1 MPGHLEDSSIAN
13 KSLPRRESVRR
24 LGFVR
29 TLLIDNYDSYTFN
42 THQALSTINGV
53 PPVVIWNCEWT
64 SYCHYYEDTASDSIV
79 ILPGPGSPMC
89 PADIITSLVL
99 IEFLLYVPLLTHM
112 CLSHLE
118 HGSGPVGICLRLLL
132 EFLDIPILGICL
144 GHQALGYVH
153 RDYWNQ
159 SMDG

>member
-1 MPGHLEDSSIAN
+1 M
-13 KSLPRRESVRR
+13 
-24 LGFVR
+24 FV
-29 TLLIDNYDSYTFN
+29 S
-42 THQALSTINGV
+42 GVV

-79 ILPGPGSPMC
+79 ILLGPGSPMC

-144 GHQALGYVH
+144 GHQVLISSYLIISLSFFGVVLA
-153 RDYWNQ
+153 Q
-159 SMDG
+159 S